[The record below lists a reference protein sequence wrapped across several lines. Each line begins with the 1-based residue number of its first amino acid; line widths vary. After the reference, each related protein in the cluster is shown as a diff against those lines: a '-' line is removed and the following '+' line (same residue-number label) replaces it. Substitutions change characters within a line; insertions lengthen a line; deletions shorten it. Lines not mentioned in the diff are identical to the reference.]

1 MLLILTGKTASGKD
15 TIVSE
20 LLRRN
25 PDFKKVLTTT
35 SRIPREGEQDEV
47 DYYFITKEQFNKKI
61 KAGDFIEYVEY
72 GGNFYGTTK
81 SEIKVA
87 INQNSIWR
95 IDPSRAGEVRDF
107 IKRSFPKNL
116 AEKIIQK
123 FLVIY
128 INTTEDIILQRLR
141 DRNLSEDEIDQRMA
155 DDASIW
161 QEFKDK
167 YDYIVE
173 NVPGKLDEA
182 VNRITKILRP
192 YQHRVFAEYPR

>member
-15 TIVSE
+15 TIISE
-20 LLRRN
+20 ILKRFPN
-25 PDFKKVLTTT
+25 FKKVITTT
-35 SRIPREGEQDEV
+35 SRPSRPGEKDGI
-47 DYYFITKEQFNKKI
+47 DYYFVTKEEFNIKI

-72 GGNFYGTTK
+72 GGNLYGTTK
-81 SEIKVA
+81 SEIEA
-87 INQNSIWR
+87 ALNQNSIWR
-95 IDPSRAGEVRDF
+95 IDPSRAGEVNDF
-107 IKRSFPKNL
+107 IKRSVPKDL

-123 FLVIY
+123 LLVIY

-141 DRNLSEDEIDQRMA
+141 DRNLSEDEINQRMT

-173 NVPGKLDEA
+173 NVPGKLDET
-182 VNRITKILRP
+182 VNKIAKILRP
-192 YQHRVFAEYPR
+192 YQHRVFVE

>member
-47 DYYFITKEQFNKKI
+47 DYYFITKGQFNKKI

-81 SEIKVA
+81 SEIKAA

-107 IKRSFPKNL
+107 IKRSFPEDL

-123 FLVIY
+123 LLVIY
-128 INTTEDIILQRLR
+128 INTTEDIILQRLSE
-141 DRNLSEDEIDQRMA
+141 RNLSGDEIDQRMA

-173 NVPGKLDEA
+173 NVPGKLEETISQISSLIHK
-182 VNRITKILRP
+182 NT
-192 YQHRVFAEYPR
+192 Y